1 MATTNKRTLKT
12 KSGEVVVLGCWT
24 CANRAELT
32 GRPCPPLKVNR
43 CQPTGEPGEF
53 VDWTPDDTI
62 AQVDQDG
69 NPTGDPGRPGYLDGG
84 LDDGRYVVTKR
95 NGDPI
100 DPAARYFVLRY
111 DKDPHALAA
120 VFTYARSV
128 REDNPTLADEL
139 VAAAMRNNDADTID
153 AARAVDKAER
163 ESVERV
169 EDMIALGVQDQT
181 VHVLDVLAFTI
192 HANAKAHGFWT
203 GDPLDRNVGEMIA
216 LIHSE
221 LSEAL
226 EGHRKNAADD
236 HLPEFDSL
244 TVELADA
251 VIRILDLAA
260 GRQLNFA
267 EALLS
272 KMRFN
277 LGRPH
282 KHGKDF

>member
-1 MATTNKRTLKT
+1 
-12 KSGEVVVLGCWT
+12 
-24 CANRAELT
+24 
-32 GRPCPPLKVNR
+32 
-43 CQPTGEPGEF
+43 
-53 VDWTPDDTI
+53 
-62 AQVDQDG
+62 
-69 NPTGDPGRPGYLDGG
+69 
-84 LDDGRYVVTKR
+84 
-95 NGDPI
+95 
-100 DPAARYFVLRY
+100 LRY

-120 VFTYARSV
+120 LFTYVRSV
-128 REDNPTLADEL
+128 QDENPELASALSAALMRSNEIETITEARK
-139 VAAAMRNNDADTID
+139 VAQAEKVAD
-153 AARAVDKAER
+153 AALGTLIGEAVRDD
-163 ESVERV
+163 VIRV
-169 EDMIALGVQDQT
+169 LNE
-181 VHVLDVLAFTI
+181 LAFVV